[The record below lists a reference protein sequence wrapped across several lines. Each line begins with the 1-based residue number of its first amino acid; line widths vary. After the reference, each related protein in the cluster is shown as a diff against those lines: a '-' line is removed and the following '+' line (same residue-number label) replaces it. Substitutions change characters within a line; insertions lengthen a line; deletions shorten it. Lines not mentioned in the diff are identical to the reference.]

1 MVTFITRG
9 KRADKGNIKVK
20 ITNRQIANS
29 INTYQIYQQKLRQTT
44 DKLKREL
51 FYNGQQETEKVK
63 RLRDE
68 FKSDSE
74 RLSKFLDEVI

>member
-1 MVTFITRG
+1 M
-9 KRADKGNIKVK
+9 K

-29 INTYQIYQQKLRQTT
+29 INTYQIYQQKLRQDT

-63 RLRDE
+63 KLRKQ
-68 FKSDSE
+68 FKADSE
-74 RLSKFLDEVI
+74 SLSKFLDEVI